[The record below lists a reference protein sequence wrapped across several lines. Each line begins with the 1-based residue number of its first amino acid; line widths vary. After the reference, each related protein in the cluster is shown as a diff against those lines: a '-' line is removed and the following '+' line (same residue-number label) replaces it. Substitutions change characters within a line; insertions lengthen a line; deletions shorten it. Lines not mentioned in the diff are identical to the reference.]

1 MRRLHFKSP
10 PFPSSPWTSGR
21 ELATTIS
28 LGPGVPR
35 PTGTLIFVQLEV
47 RVTESDTSSGLI
59 NSRGFDAVRNHH
71 HIAHPTAPRDTCMRL
86 RMRASS
92 FACTACVISLG
103 RGGFWVMHLSFEWHC
118 NETFLSGL

>member
-1 MRRLHFKSP
+1 MLADTPTPFLLP
-10 PFPSSPWTSGR
+10 PPPPSSPGPLPTHALAGR

-59 NSRGFDAVRNHH
+59 NSRGFDAVRDHH
-71 HIAHPTAPRDTCMRL
+71 HVAHPTAPRDTCMRL

-92 FACTACVISLG
+92 FACTACAISLG
-103 RGGFWVMHLSFEWHC
+103 CGGF
-118 NETFLSGL
+118 